1 MLPSL
6 VEIVTSAIRRS
17 MLESMDM
24 MLPSS
29 PLAFVVWEEPD
40 IDKLG
45 SSLQILNVLMVKS
58 LKFNIPTPFTL
69 LYRVKIE
76 FSVFP
81 HREHSSCGR

>member
-1 MLPSL
+1 MKKS
-6 VEIVTSAIRRS
+6 
-17 MLESMDM
+17 
-24 MLPSS
+24 
-29 PLAFVVWEEPD
+29 

-81 HREHSSCGR
+81 PSL